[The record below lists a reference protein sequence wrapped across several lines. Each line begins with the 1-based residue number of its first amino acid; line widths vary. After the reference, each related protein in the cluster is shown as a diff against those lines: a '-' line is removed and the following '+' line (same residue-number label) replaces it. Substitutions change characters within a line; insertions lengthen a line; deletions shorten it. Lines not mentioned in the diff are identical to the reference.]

1 MTRKDYNELAAILAE
16 AVDAIRSEDRGDW
29 GHGDAEIEEEGF
41 RRAVESLSG
50 FLGTQNPRFD
60 EDKFRNACGL

>member
-1 MTRKDYNELAAILAE
+1 MTRKDYVTLAQILAE
-16 AVDAIRSEDRGDW
+16 AVDAIRTEDRGDW

-50 FLGTQNPRFD
+50 FLSTENPRFD
-60 EDKFRNACGL
+60 EDRFRDACGL